1 MAKGTG
7 RGKTATKAATKTT
20 ARKKT
25 APAATT
31 KMGRAVGSQAGKNL
45 RVAVLFG
52 GTSSERD
59 VSIASG
65 SQVIKALREGG
76 HDVIAVDTA
85 TGVLRGA
92 EEKRLLTSGVAPE
105 PPSEDAL
112 QSMRAGEGGTIINAR
127 ELQEV
132 DVVFLALHGGTG
144 ENGTLQ
150 ALLDLAGVPY
160 IGSGVL
166 GSAVAMDKDMSKR
179 VLLVAGVPTPQ
190 WLMAP
195 VEADEVEE
203 HIGWPA
209 IVKPNKQGS
218 TVGLTIVRK
227 PQELQPAIELAYQ
240 HDDEVMI
247 EQFIAGRELT
257 VPVLGEEALPV
268 GEIIVEREIFDYET
282 KYQPGMAQEIFPA
295 DLTGPQTVE
304 VQALAIK
311 THRALK
317 LGGYSRI
324 DFRMD
329 ESGAFWCLEANT
341 LPGMTAASLFPKGAK
356 AAGMTFPQVVERIC
370 RLAIEEHK
378 QKRRV

>member
-1 MAKGTG
+1 MV
-7 RGKTATKAATKTT
+7 KTT
-20 ARKKT
+20 LK
-25 APAATT
+25 
-31 KMGRAVGSQAGKNL
+31 
-45 RVAVLFG
+45 VAVLFG

-65 SQVIKALREGG
+65 AQVIKALREGG
-76 HDVIAVDTA
+76 HEVMALDTA
-85 TGVLRGA
+85 SGVLDA
-92 EEKRLLTSGVAPE
+92 AQEHKLLTSGVAPT
-105 PPSEDAL
+105 PPEEDAL
-112 QSMRAGEGGTIINAR
+112 EALRGGSQTNLLQSDGIN
-127 ELQEV
+127 QV
-132 DVVFLALHGGTG
+132 DCVFLALHGGSG

-166 GSAVAMDKDMSKR
+166 GSAVAMDKDISKQ
-179 VLLVAGVPTPQ
+179 LMLVAGVPTPQ

-195 VEADEVEE
+195 AMADDVAT

-218 TVGLTIVRK
+218 TVGLTIVRA
-227 PQELQPAIELAYQ
+227 PEELEPAIQEALR

-257 VPVLGEEALPV
+257 VPVLGDDALPV

-295 DLTGPQTVE
+295 DLTGPQTVG
-304 VQALAIK
+304 VQRLALR

-317 LGGYSRI
+317 LSGYSRI
-324 DFRMD
+324 DFRLD
-329 ESGAFWCLEANT
+329 ADGRFWCLEANT
-341 LPGMTAASLFPKGAK
+341 LPGMTAASLFPKGAA
-356 AAGMTFPQVVERIC
+356 AAGMSFPEVVDRIC
-370 RLAIEEHK
+370 RLAIEEH
-378 QKRRV
+378 QRKRRV